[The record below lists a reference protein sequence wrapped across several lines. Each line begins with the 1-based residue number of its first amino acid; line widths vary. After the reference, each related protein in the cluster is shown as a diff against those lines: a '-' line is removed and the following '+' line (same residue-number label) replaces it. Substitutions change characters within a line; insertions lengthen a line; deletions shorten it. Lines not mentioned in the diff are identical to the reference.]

1 MSHEDNDPWSFT
13 STIRNYPNADAKYV
27 LEKNG
32 LRRIAERLC
41 EQFNLRK
48 VMDLCELT
56 DDVIDR
62 ITWLETVP
70 RQKLK
75 RYCAICR
82 QRQIE
87 TNKPRTSHTTTWTS
101 HTSTVTGQN
110 GDLQPLLESLK
121 GLSNPLPAAPL
132 CRSTRSISAICC
144 RSGSTCSPST
154 MATPRSHPRT
164 AGSSGRSDQLPLAN
178 GRQRPHGRCLSTR
191 AYQILTRCSGG
202 NQSLSPSLTP

>member
-1 MSHEDNDPWSFT
+1 MFHLMSINICNTSNCQHISLRTNHMRVKHSASLSTNYNSNNIKQCINSHMSHEDNDPWSFT

-132 CRSTRSISAICC
+132 CRSTRSISA
-144 RSGSTCSPST
+144 T
-154 MATPRSHPRT
+154 RT
-164 AGSSGRSDQLPLAN
+164 REA
-178 GRQRPHGRCLSTR
+178 
-191 AYQILTRCSGG
+191 I
-202 NQSLSPSLTP
+202 